1 MKEAEA
7 APGPRPTVVVAG
19 FGPVGAAAAAA
30 LAVSLPATYK
40 IVVLDAVSKPPL
52 ASLDQ
57 RMIAVSYGSRVLLER
72 LGAWNGSDAS
82 PIRRIHVSQ
91 RKVFGRTLLKASD
104 YGIDAL
110 GYVVPYASLT
120 SILTGRVS
128 ALPVEVRQNARI
140 DRCETAGSR
149 IDMSLSDGSV
159 LSADYVIHAEGQQ
172 DDTVPKRKRD
182 YGQSALSAIVK
193 ASHPVADTAY
203 ERFTEEGPLA
213 LLPAKDGYALVW
225 CAKPAETAR
234 RMMLS
239 DAEILAELYNT
250 FGERLGRF
258 DRIGPRAS
266 IPLGLAVALSAR
278 GPREFSIG
286 NAAQSLHPV
295 AGQGFNLGLRDAFN
309 ASEAIATHFTDP
321 ELANRA
327 FLKSRALDRKAT
339 IGMTDLLSRV
349 FATPLW
355 PLSAVRG
362 NALAILDLIPALRH
376 PLARQMMNGQR

>member
-1 MKEAEA
+1 MHPRFA
-7 APGPRPTVVVAG
+7 ASTCHSAR
-19 FGPVGAAAAAA
+19 
-30 LAVSLPATYK
+30 
-40 IVVLDAVSKPPL
+40 
-52 ASLDQ
+52 
-57 RMIAVSYGSRVLLER
+57 
-72 LGAWNGSDAS
+72 
-82 PIRRIHVSQ
+82 
-91 RKVFGRTLLKASD
+91 VFGRTLLKASD

-120 SILTGRVS
+120 SMLTGRVS

-225 CAKPAETAR
+225 CAKTCGDRAANDVVGRRNLGRALQHFRRNGWDDSTGSVPSRQHTAR
-234 RMMLS
+234 SSRCLK
-239 DAEILAELYNT
+239 
-250 FGERLGRF
+250 
-258 DRIGPRAS
+258 RA
-266 IPLGLAVALSAR
+266 G

-321 ELANRA
+321 ELAKPR
-327 FLKSRALDRKAT
+327 
-339 IGMTDLLSRV
+339 LSEEPG
-349 FATPLW
+349 A
-355 PLSAVRG
+355 
-362 NALAILDLIPALRH
+362 
-376 PLARQMMNGQR
+376 